1 MTIADLRKF
10 TIPAILVVAFLSC
23 GCNPLNSLSKTKTA
37 KSTFL
42 VDDSRLFDSDT
53 SFGMRDIL
61 VYPAMERHGP
71 QNVSTGIPNPELT
84 RYRCTWCH
92 ECGFTEAFDFENLN
106 TPEWKPVYVG
116 EAWKSIVY
124 RMNDKDEALL
134 NEQIAERI
142 FTYLRDKSLGVYDEE
157 NDNSGKIEIEVDDLS
172 EVMVGPDAKVERKV
186 EGDENAGDTASDSED
201 AGSADESGSQSP
213 ESEAGSSDSA

>member
-1 MTIADLRKF
+1 MTIAGLRKF
-10 TIPAILVVAFLSC
+10 TIPAIITVALLLC
-23 GCNPLNSLSKTKTA
+23 GCNPLASLSKTSTA

-53 SFGMRDIL
+53 SFGMKDIL

-71 QNVSTGIPNPELT
+71 QNVSTGVPNPELT

-92 ECGFTEAFDFENLN
+92 ECGFTAAFDFENLN
-106 TPEWKPVYVG
+106 TAEWKPVYVG

-142 FTYLRDKSLGVYDEE
+142 YTYLRDKSLGIYDEE
-157 NDNSGKIEIEVDDLS
+157 NDNSGKIIREVDDLS
-172 EVMVGPDAKVERKV
+172 EVMVGPDAQVERSV
-186 EGDENAGDTASDSED
+186 EGEETAAPAADGEQAEPDSSAEQ
-201 AGSADESGSQSP
+201 SADKGTEES
-213 ESEAGSSDSA
+213 A